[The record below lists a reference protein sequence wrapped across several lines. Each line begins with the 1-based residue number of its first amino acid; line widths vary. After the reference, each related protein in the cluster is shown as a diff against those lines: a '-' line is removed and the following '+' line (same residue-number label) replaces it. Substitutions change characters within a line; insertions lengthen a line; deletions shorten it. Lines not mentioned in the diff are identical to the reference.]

1 MKKFVIG
8 LLSLVA
14 PMFGI
19 ASAMTWSY
27 IAENPTCN
35 EDESKTMDIYMTW
48 DVYTI
53 YPYDAYWNS
62 ENDVLINNKTSVQIW
77 SDGTSVSGCY
87 GDTWALMSNYVL
99 KGKPSNQWDR
109 TLLLRTKNQ
118 AGCVLH
124 KPTKIRKNATDKN
137 VIFHYTIWFKKVDNK
152 KDTKLNEKFYYT
164 TPNSSQYFCVADKQR
179 KNNVSECS
187 KMTVGYDPEQQY
199 HLWECLNY
207 RIFRCGDGILDN
219 NNEECD
225 PEAQPWKDDHS
236 CDPVTCEEKNPVCDS
251 EYNWGTFETLAAWKE
266 LCNVWTVKNFKYD
279 DNTHTWTWECEAA
292 WKGVE
297 CSAKKP
303 YDWDFEVKKT
313 LISESKYITKVWQ
326 ELVWEIEVT
335 ATGGDVKNVEITDKL
350 PLVLEYVSYTS
361 TLPSWVTI
369 AKDQPTFS
377 DDKKTVHWETKWT
390 LKSWES
396 IVLKVVTKAVAM
408 PKTTDNY
415 KNVACAKAEW
425 LDEDCK
431 DVPIWTPNLRIKKY
445 FSDAEWN
452 NKSKETKTVKIWD
465 TIWYRIDFGNSGNAE
480 ATITSIKDFL
490 PKNVKYKSSKIV
502 IEGVSIHSTGT
513 QVWEE
518 DIWNWHKIV
527 DGVYIDIYGGI
538 TLQPWA
544 QWYILIEGEILGDY
558 QNNTTNFAC
567 IYLNDEKV
575 ECDDAKHTFT
585 EEPVSCIPT
594 LEPSSFADVC
604 SSDTSSFSTTVT
616 CKSSWN
622 ADIEILCDGVVVK
635 TGHASLLTWTCS
647 ATTNNTDHRAQCKI
661 NGSLTWTDW
670 KSCEASFRRNT
681 KSCGGWG
688 WSCFV
693 AWTKVTMAD
702 GTQKN
707 IEDVEIWEKVLWSN
721 GTVNTVIWYDRPVLW
736 NRHLWSINGS
746 EYFVSDEH
754 PFMTTEWWKSFNPE
768 MTKLEVDLDTTELN
782 VWDILVTDDG
792 LEKIESVDY
801 IVADYNTPL
810 YNFVLDG
817 DHTYYAD
824 NYLVH
829 NKWWSGT
836 PTCQSV
842 TVKNGDVTCSASS
855 DAYFK
860 LQCGNK
866 TYYSYNYRDGEK
878 KVKRYTFEW
887 VKCNNNN
894 YKCSISKYDDE
905 DWPWTSN
912 SKCVKAVVPEGFEQC
927 FNVNAWNFS
936 IEEWEIFPFFWN
948 MHNLEVWIDQNKEGD
963 VDWYDT
969 IKDTSASYI
978 KAVNNYEDY
987 KDTDCEK
994 VWTIAKDSMV
1004 CTFKIYGWWETKPLY
1019 TIEWPC
1025 LSKESSLKKSN
1036 LIKAW
1041 YNTMIRTYCGDSSK
1055 CYFSLDPERK
1065 DGRALL
1071 PSAIYYI
1078 ENFGSWTNV
1087 PLKLDV
1093 GWDFEL
1099 FWNIH
1104 AESTKPYWEYR
1115 IVLDNVKYLQC
1126 IGDDENPTWQQT
1138 SPEDYFT
1145 PCQNNFVL
1153 TDPYTVQK
1161 TPSGNL
1167 TASTKKLDNYRYLSG
1182 SSVFSA
1188 LLGAISASEYRPNSK
1203 VNDAMDAFIKK
1214 YEKLAVSVN
1223 VWNSSFLE
1231 WNNIKKVPWKSIY
1244 FVKGNITIKWNNQSI
1259 DKPFTIVQTEGKT
1272 TIKWNVKHNMMLLT
1286 NGDIVFQWNNCT
1298 EDQTVKWIF
1307 YAAGNL
1313 SRAIKYRNNKSDATT
1328 WCTKG
1333 WLHVQWVLIGNG
1345 FEGLMNNSRSH
1356 LNDWFDKD
1364 SLAEKKQSVMNGA
1377 SVLIEYSPSI
1387 FTKSTMPPGAED
1399 FTTALTI
1406 YKQ

>member
-1 MKKFVIG
+1 MKKFIIG

-27 IAENPTCN
+27 VAENPTCN

-225 PEAQPWKDDHS
+225 PEAQQWKDDHS

-266 LCNVWTVKNFKYD
+266 LCNVWTVKNFQYN

-292 WKGVE
+292 WTGVE

-303 YDWDFEVKKT
+303 YDWGFEIKKT
-313 LISESKYITKVWQ
+313 SISESKYITKVWQ

-408 PKTTDNY
+408 PRTTDNY

-465 TIWYRIDFGNSGNAE
+465 TIWYRIDFGNNGNAD

-502 IEGVSIHSTGT
+502 IGGVSIHSTGT

-575 ECDDAKHTFT
+575 ECDSVVHNFETT
-585 EEPVSCIPT
+585 PT
-594 LEPSSFADVC
+594 PSS
-604 SSDTSSFSTTVT
+604 
-616 CKSSWN
+616 
-622 ADIEILCDGVVVK
+622 
-635 TGHASLLTWTCS
+635 
-647 ATTNNTDHRAQCKI
+647 
-661 NGSLTWTDW
+661 
-670 KSCEASFRRNT
+670 
-681 KSCGGWG
+681 
-688 WSCFV
+688 CFI

-702 GTQKN
+702 GSQKN
-707 IEDVEIWEKVLWSN
+707 IEDVEIWEYVMWESWPNEVK
-721 GTVNTVIWYDRPVLW
+721 WYDRPKLW
-736 NRHLWSINGS
+736 DRKLWSINGW

-754 PFMTTEWWKSFNPE
+754 PFKTTDWWKAFDSVMAE
-768 MTKLEVDLDTTELN
+768 KEITYAIAQGWLIKDEQTEDLLNISQLWEWDTLIRRNWKETIMSLASRTS
-782 VWDILVTDDG
+782 DP
-792 LEKIESVDY
+792 
-801 IVADYNTPL
+801 NTQL
-810 YNFVLDG
+810 YNFRLDW
-817 DHTYYAD
+817 DNTYYA
-824 NYLVH
+824 NGYLVH
-829 NKWWSGT
+829 NKWGWWGWWISYPQCEGIEI
-836 PTCQSV
+836 
-842 TVKNGDVTCSASS
+842 KDGVTCKSTEAK
-855 DAYFK
+855 AYFRLTCDGK
-860 LQCGNK
+860 E
-866 TYYSYNYRDGEK
+866 YYSFDYKDGKSRAWE
-878 KVKRYTFEW
+878 YTFNECKNSTS
-887 VKCNNNN
+887 VSCAV
-894 YKCSISKYDDE
+894 SKNDE
-905 DWPWTSN
+905 DWSWKTN
-912 SKCVKAVVPEGFEQC
+912 KDCKIEQSPSWDQGC

-936 IEEWEIFPFFWN
+936 IHEWEIFPFYWN
-948 MHNLEVWIDQNKEGD
+948 LHNMENWVEGNKKLYVEVDD
-963 VDWYDT
+963 DYR
-969 IKDTSASYI
+969 
-978 KAVNNYEDY
+978 KAPENFNDY
-987 KDTDCEK
+987 NRTECEK
-994 VWTIAKDSMV
+994 DWQIATDAMV
-1004 CTFKIYGWWETKPLY
+1004 CTFEIYSPWDSEFGGELY

-1025 LSKESSLKKSN
+1025 LTNNNEGEYPLEKNNLLKARY
-1036 LIKAW
+1036 KA
-1041 YNTMIRTYCGDSSK
+1041 MKRTYCSGSKK
-1055 CYFSLDPERK
+1055 CYFSYNENRTNDSV
-1065 DGRALL
+1065 LL
-1071 PSAIYYI
+1071 PSAVYYI
-1078 ENFGSWTNV
+1078 ENFWSGATVSLDGTSWE
-1087 PLKLDV
+1087 
-1093 GWDFEL
+1093 WDRDLEG
-1099 FWNIH
+1099 NKQKEK
-1104 AESTKPYWEYR
+1104 AKAYGEYKIR
-1115 IVLDNVKYLQC
+1115 LASVKYLQC
-1126 IGDDENPTWQQT
+1126 EGSKREQKEAGEDEG
-1138 SPEDYFT
+1138 FT
-1145 PCQNNFVL
+1145 PCESNFVL

-1167 TASTKKLDNYRYLSG
+1167 TASTEKLNNYKTLDRLN
-1182 SSVFSA
+1182 VFSDY
-1188 LLGAISASEYRPNSK
+1188 LGKISPSEYNRNDKVESAMNEFINKYRKLAVK
-1203 VNDAMDAFIKK
+1203 VNDNKSNVNYAK
-1214 YEKLAVSVN
+1214 Y
-1223 VWNSSFLE
+1223 
-1231 WNNIKKVPWKSIY
+1231 KVPGKNIY
-1244 FVKGNITIKWNNQSI
+1244 FVDWDAEIIWNTQVT
-1259 DKPFTIVQTEGKT
+1259 KPFTMVVSWTAT
-1272 TIKWNVKHNMMLLT
+1272 VVWNVKNNMMLLAT
-1286 NGDIVFQWNNCT
+1286 KDIIFKWDCT
-1298 EDQTVKWIF
+1298 SDQTVKWIF
-1307 YAAGNL
+1307 YAWGNL
-1313 SRAIKYRNNKSDATT
+1313 KREWVKKNNDTQHNY
-1328 WCTKG
+1328 WCTD
-1333 WLHVQWVLIGNG
+1333 WALHVKWVLIGNG